1 MDVYKC
7 LCLTIL
13 RCFTGLY
20 WVVIFLGNILL
31 HIANLIY
38 QYQYLSLSK
47 TIIHYF
53 ILKSLLFFWKKII
66 FVLMFTTHHLG
77 QTKIELCQFMSEGCQ
92 LAAKFRNSSH
102 HTNIFNAESTTEFKF
117 ICQLQTLSQRSTPLM
132 NWLRSH
138 LPSNNSSEFRLAYPK
153 NW

>member
-1 MDVYKC
+1 M
-7 LCLTIL
+7 TIL
-13 RCFTGLY
+13 RCISGLY
-20 WVVIFLGNILL
+20 WVVIFFGR
-31 HIANLIY
+31 HIITY
-38 QYQYLSLSK
+38 SVPYLSISISITIKNYHTFFYSK
-47 TIIHYF
+47 VP
-53 ILKSLLFFWKKII
+53 SFFWKKII

-102 HTNIFNAESTTEFKF
+102 HTNIFNAESTIEFKF
-117 ICQLQTLSQRSTPLM
+117 ICQLQTLSQRSSPLM

-138 LPSNNSSEFRLAYPK
+138 LPSNNSSEFQLAYPR